1 MKEDQFR
8 RLLDKHMNGS
18 ITDAEREVLES
29 FSKSL
34 DDLGADFKFQDE
46 VHKSEVKNA
55 MWTSIKKETKKK
67 PEFYVIKKVAAIA
80 AIFLMCLFSAY
91 FLIERGKQSSA
102 NLIQGN
108 DITIQLQ
115 DGTLKTIEENG
126 NSQIMNSEGKVVGI
140 QKGSKLVYQK
150 PQNKNIKDLSFN
162 TLSVPYGK
170 KFQILLSDGTKAYVN
185 SGSSITYP
193 TQFLNEGNR
202 NISVKGE
209 VYLEV
214 AKDPNHPFIVSA
226 NNLNVKVLG
235 TQFNVSAYPEDISS
249 EIVLVEGSVS
259 LYTEL
264 SESTNETGILLE
276 PGFKGSF
283 NTVSNTFEKE
293 KVITKFYTSWINGDL
308 IFRDMNFEN
317 ILKKLERHY
326 NVKIINKN
334 KFLSNKKF
342 NANFGDESITTVLN
356 ELKTNYSIQYEIKKD
371 GQIIIE

>member
-1 MKEDQFR
+1 M
-8 RLLDKHMNGS
+8 
-18 ITDAEREVLES
+18 
-29 FSKSL
+29 
-34 DDLGADFKFQDE
+34 
-46 VHKSEVKNA
+46 
-55 MWTSIKKETKKK
+55 
-67 PEFYVIKKVAAIA
+67 
-80 AIFLMCLFSAY
+80 
-91 FLIERGKQSSA
+91 
-102 NLIQGN
+102 
-108 DITIQLQ
+108 
-115 DGTLKTIEENG
+115 
-126 NSQIMNSEGKVVGI
+126 
-140 QKGSKLVYQK
+140 
-150 PQNKNIKDLSFN
+150 
-162 TLSVPYGK
+162 
-170 KFQILLSDGTKAYVN
+170 
-185 SGSSITYP
+185 
-193 TQFLNEGNR
+193 
-202 NISVKGE
+202 
-209 VYLEV
+209 EV

-293 KVITKFYTSWINGDL
+293 KVITKFYTPWINGDL